1 MLRSLNEIRALKDP
15 VKQSQCEFVIQEI
28 PGILLAKLTQKIAG
42 ALSGNKSVATAN
54 ELRLRCTSYSYPGP
68 KLGQTDLNIMGHKRR
83 LGTIQNK
90 SGVWKCKITE
100 DYEGSVL
107 NLIQAWLDLIHSQ
120 VTGTRMPSIAYTST
134 CMLLLGGSY
143 SGGNVRN
150 SNMNGRKIILHG
162 FYPIGY
168 TVSDID
174 PSSSNPV
181 EISVEWNYDYWA
193 DNGYSLFSF
202 GK

>member
-1 MLRSLNEIRALKDP
+1 MLRSLDEIRALKDP
-15 VKQSQCEFVIQEI
+15 VKQSQCEFVIQET
-28 PGILLAKLTQKIAG
+28 PGMLLAKLSQKVAG

-68 KLGQTDLNIMGHKRR
+68 KIGQTNLMIMGHRR
-83 LGTIQNK
+83 KLGTIQNK
-90 SGVWKCKITE
+90 SGVWRCKIVE
-100 DYEGSVL
+100 DFEGSVL
-107 NLIQAWLDLIHSQ
+107 NIIQAWLDLIHSQ
-120 VTGTRMPSIAYTST
+120 VTGTRMPSVSYVTT
-134 CMLLLGGSY
+134 CMLLLGGSNL
-143 SGGNVRN
+143 GGHVANTDIG
-150 SNMNGRKIILHG
+150 GRKIILHG

-168 TVSDID
+168 TVGDID

-181 EISVEWNYDYWA
+181 EITVDWNYDYWA